1 MKSRRLSVM
10 AKAPPALPVDVDKS
24 VAHSRTLSWRMP
36 ISVIVV
42 SALAF
47 APVVQN
53 DFVNWD
59 DRVNLLDN
67 RFYRGLSWDHLAWMF
82 TTFHNSL
89 YRPLTWITLGAD
101 YSVWGMNPAGYHLTS
116 LLLHCVAA
124 WLFYLLSIRLLSLVA
139 PKAEAADDRAIKV
152 AAGFAALFF
161 AVHPLRVEPIAWASG
176 RENVVAGP
184 FFILTFI
191 CYLRAVEA
199 PLDSRFYWKWMVAAW
214 FSYGLSL
221 LGKGAGV
228 TLPIALLILDFYPLQ
243 RLSGPAKKWLGR
255 NTLPIYLEKAP
266 FFMLALA
273 AGLLAVYG
281 KQQSNLMYGLEQYGI
296 LQRIVQTVYGLIFY
310 LWKTLLPF
318 DLSNLYEIESLS
330 ISDWRFLV
338 SALLLV
344 AISVTLWSFRRRW
357 PWGFAAWVFYCVV
370 LLPYVGVAQNGPQ
383 IAADRY
389 SYLACLSWAL
399 LAGAGWLFVWRAWR
413 NGRIARLWYLASQAI
428 VLLLIVAFVFLSWR
442 QSQYWR
448 NSETLWRHALAINDR
463 SFFAHHFLA
472 SALAA
477 KGRSAAAIEHF
488 KKSLAL
494 NPRYASAHVGL
505 AGALDDRGER
515 EKAVHE
521 YRVALELDPNSLVT
535 HYALAGVLAKTGD
548 IDGAIDHYRRAL
560 AIDPRDPDTHNNLGL
575 MLAGRG
581 EDQKAIEQFQLA
593 LQSDRGYAKA
603 YFNLGRLLVRQGR
616 LDGAIEQFREAL
628 RLQPGVAEIHEH
640 LGYALVAQGR
650 MAEARQHL
658 EEAVRLLKTKQSAAT
673 R

>member
-1 MKSRRLSVM
+1 MM
-10 AKAPPALPVDVDKS
+10 PA
-24 VAHSRTLSWRMP
+24 
-36 ISVIVV
+36 IVV
-42 SALAF
+42 VMTALAF
-47 APVVQN
+47 APVARN

-67 RFYRGLSWDHLAWMF
+67 RFYRGLSWDHLRWMF

-101 YSVWGMNPAGYHLTS
+101 YSIWGMNPAGYHLTS

-139 PKAEAADDRAIKV
+139 PESETGDDRAIKI
-152 AAGFAALFF
+152 AAGLSALFF

-176 RENVVAGP
+176 RENVVAAP

-199 PLDSRFYWKWMVAAW
+199 PLDSRSYWKWMIGAW

-228 TLPIALLILDFYPLQ
+228 TLPIALLILDVYPLG
-243 RLSGPAKKWLGR
+243 RLSGVAKKWLGR
-255 NTLPIYLEKAP
+255 NAQSIYLEKAP
-266 FFMLALA
+266 FFLLALT

-281 KQQSNLMYGLEQYGI
+281 KQQSHLMYGLAQYGI
-296 LQRIVQTVYGLIFY
+296 VQRIVQTVYGLIFY

-330 ISDWRFLV
+330 IADWRFMA
-338 SALLLV
+338 SALLLA
-344 AISVTLWSFRRRW
+344 AISVSLWIFRRRW
-357 PWGFAAWVFYCVV
+357 PWGFAAWIYYCVV

-399 LAGAGWLFVWRAWR
+399 LAGAGWLFVRRAWR
-413 NGRIARLWYLASQAI
+413 NGRIARLWYRVSGGLA
-428 VLLLIVAFVFLSWR
+428 LFVIGALMFLSWQ

-463 SFFAHHFLA
+463 SYFAHHFLA
-472 SALAA
+472 SALARD
-477 KGRSAAAIEHF
+477 KSAEALEEF
-488 KKSLAL
+488 RKSLAL
-494 NPRYASAHVGL
+494 NPNYASAHVGL
-505 AGALDDRGER
+505 AGVLAEQGETEKALDEL
-515 EKAVHE
+515 HQ
-521 YRVALELDPNSLVT
+521 ALALDPNSSGT
-535 HYALAGVLAKTGD
+535 HYILANLLAKRGD
-548 IDGAIDHYRRAL
+548 VDGAIDHYSRAL
-560 AIDPRDPDTHNNLGL
+560 AIDPHDPDAHNNLGL
-575 MLAGRG
+575 LLGARG

-593 LQSDRGYAKA
+593 LENDPGYAKA
-603 YFNLGRLLVRQGR
+603 HFNLGRLLVRQGR
-616 LDGAIEQFREAL
+616 LADAIEQFQQAL
-628 RLQPGVAEIHEH
+628 RLQPQVAEIHEH
-640 LGYALVAQGR
+640 LGRALAAQGR
-650 MAEARQHL
+650 TAEATRHL
-658 EEAVRLLKTKQSAAT
+658 EEAVRLLKIRKPAPT